1 MTFAFELPTLI
12 DVVLAIVAVEF
23 VALALLRRRLAG
35 GLTIPQIAA
44 NLAAGACLLMVAR
57 AGLRGNETEALM
69 WLAAAGLAHVI
80 DLAGRLR

>member
-44 NLAAGACLLMVAR
+44 SLAAGACLLMVAR